1 MTGREPAA
9 PGTNTEP
16 AGRSAF
22 RAVAAVCAATMFY
35 FIGLGLLIPEI
46 PRFITG
52 PLHQGDPVV
61 GASVATFSVAAVLG
75 RMPLV
80 RVGDHLS
87 PRFMLAAGVITAA
100 TGDLLFAGV
109 PSLTDLFL
117 MRVLGGLGDALFYT
131 AAMATVID
139 AVRPELV
146 TRAVSGLTT
155 CMFAGMLAGPVAGE
169 AIRSAAGY
177 QPVWWGATLSSVAA
191 IGGAAAARARP
202 LPRAAARMTSAVLVR
217 RIALPLGLYVI
228 ASVGLAGYTSYL
240 PLYAGQLGQRTV
252 APEFAVLVGG
262 TALTRLP
269 AGRLVDRVGPRA
281 AAVGLLSIEGGGL
294 LIAATWRTTAGL
306 LVAAA
311 LLAAAQALGLPVF
324 ILLTAGR
331 VSAGSRTG
339 AIAAVTAGYDIG
351 YGAAAA
357 GLGPIASRAG
367 YPAMFWAA
375 ASVTLAG
382 AALALRAHHPSQR
395 KEAP

>member
-1 MTGREPAA
+1 M
-9 PGTNTEP
+9 
-16 AGRSAF
+16 
-22 RAVAAVCAATMFY
+22 
-35 FIGLGLLIPEI
+35 
-46 PRFITG
+46 
-52 PLHQGDPVV
+52 
-61 GASVATFSVAAVLG
+61 
-75 RMPLV
+75 
-80 RVGDHLS
+80 
-87 PRFMLAAGVITAA
+87 
-100 TGDLLFAGV
+100 
-109 PSLTDLFL
+109 
-117 MRVLGGLGDALFYT
+117 
-131 AAMATVID
+131 
-139 AVRPELV
+139 
-146 TRAVSGLTT
+146 
-155 CMFAGMLAGPVAGE
+155 
-169 AIRSAAGY
+169 
-177 QPVWWGATLSSVAA
+177 
-191 IGGAAAARARP
+191 
-202 LPRAAARMTSAVLVR
+202 
-217 RIALPLGLYVI
+217 I

-269 AGRLVDRVGPRA
+269 AGRLVDRAGPRA

-357 GLGPIASRAG
+357 GMGPIASRAG